1 LLIEHEFRVPVTW
14 VCPWDPDQDGRSD
27 DLVALEQLQIDL
39 ASCLNPL
46 AYAMLLSYGNTAMR
60 DVIIKGGGQGSA
72 QSGGASR
79 SCYFVHHP
87 EHCDDAPESCSNPG
101 RKLSPGSDFF
111 HTSWVI
117 GFSPRCW
124 EAEWLKNR
132 VEAAEIWPEA
142 VL

>member
-60 DVIIKGGGQGSA
+60 DVIIKGGG
-72 QSGGASR
+72 R
-79 SCYFVHHP
+79 DLP
-87 EHCDDAPESCSNPG
+87 N
-101 RKLSPGSDFF
+101 L
-111 HTSWVI
+111 
-117 GFSPRCW
+117 
-124 EAEWLKNR
+124 
-132 VEAAEIWPEA
+132 A
-142 VL
+142 VLAGLVTSFIILSIVMMRRKVARIRDANCHLAQTSFTLAG